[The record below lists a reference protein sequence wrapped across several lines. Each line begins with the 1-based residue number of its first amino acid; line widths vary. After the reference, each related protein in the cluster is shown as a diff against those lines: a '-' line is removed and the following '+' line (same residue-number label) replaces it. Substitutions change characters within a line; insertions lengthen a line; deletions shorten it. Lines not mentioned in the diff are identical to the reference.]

1 MFALPVL
8 APSVFVRSAPAWSA
22 PAWIILAWLTLAG
35 AAGAQSPLA
44 PASAAPP
51 AAARS
56 SPATTR
62 PAPAPA
68 MPAAPPAAPPPGPR
82 VLSQQGFDPLHTRFS
97 FELRTRWGQKVAGE
111 FPRYDG
117 EVNVL
122 ADGRHQVRIRLATGA
137 VVVGDSERYTRMAR
151 GERFFAAE
159 RYPYI
164 EFLSEPHPADLVRTG
179 GVLRGRLT
187 LHGISRMESFVLAP
201 GACARPGEDCDA
213 VAHGSVSRDDYALDG
228 WQFAL
233 GDRVRFTMQVRL
245 LSTQNKP
252 APPRI
257 PPSRSNEAVPAAS
270 PER

>member
-1 MFALPVL
+1 MSPARPRSRLRSRGAALWPL
-8 APSVFVRSAPAWSA
+8 AWAV
-22 PAWIILAWLTLAG
+22 PAWIALAG
-35 AAGAQSPLA
+35 VASAQMPLA
-44 PASAAPP
+44 PTSVAAPP
-51 AAARS
+51 A
-56 SPATTR
+56 
-62 PAPAPA
+62 
-68 MPAAPPAAPPPGPR
+68 PAAPPPGPR
-82 VLSQQGFDPLHTRFS
+82 VLSQLGFDPLHTRFS

-159 RYPYI
+159 RYPFI
-164 EFLSEPHPADLVRTG
+164 EFLSEPHAADLVRTG

-187 LHGISRMESFVLAP
+187 LHGISRMETFVLAP
-201 GACARPGEDCDA
+201 AVCARPGEDCDA
-213 VAHGSVSRDDYALDG
+213 IAHGSVSRDDYALDG

-245 LSTQNKP
+245 LSAQNKP
-252 APPRI
+252 PPPRI
-257 PPSRSNEAVPAAS
+257 PPSRSNEAAPALS
-270 PER
+270 PGR